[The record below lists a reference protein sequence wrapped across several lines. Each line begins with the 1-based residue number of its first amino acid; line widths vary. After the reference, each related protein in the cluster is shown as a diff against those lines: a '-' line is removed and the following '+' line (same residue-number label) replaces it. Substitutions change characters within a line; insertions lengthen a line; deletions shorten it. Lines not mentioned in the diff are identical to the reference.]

1 MNGAWNMM
9 RDGLTGGSVAA
20 DEAGPWQLHLLG
32 PPVLIWQGQ
41 AVTGRMAARQEALLY
56 ALAAHSHPWPRSRL
70 ASLLWGDQG
79 EAPARANL
87 RVALTRLR
95 QRLPGILVVDH
106 RGVGL
111 DSTRLMGDLLA
122 LRRAHCPAQP
132 LADRLAAFFAWRGP
146 FLEGFELGGADG
158 FEHWLAEQRQ
168 RLRTEASALGQALS
182 VELEAIGD
190 VDTALAVA
198 RQRVVIDAADEP
210 AHMIVMRLLVAQGQ
224 RCAALAQY
232 AACRIA
238 LAEQLGARPS
248 AACHA
253 LYVRIH
259 AESLVVVE
267 HPMELAAPPLLPG
280 HASVLVRLDQR
291 LDQPACRWLTLYGPP
306 GIGKTALAREAVR
319 RWAPRFRLGVCWIDA
334 SAPAGADCGVEWLA
348 AWVARR
354 VGDRAHAPQS
364 LLLVLDG
371 LDPSVWPPEA
381 VAATLAA
388 LPGGVRVLATA
399 RRPLHGADEWRQE
412 IEAVRPDDAPAVFQH
427 CARRMGIEL
436 AGVGEPAALKRL
448 CERCGGW
455 PLALDAAAQLLA
467 TLTLPELVAWLD
479 GAVNRTLPEVARAW
493 HEAWYALPLATQ
505 AAVRRLA
512 CLGEPL
518 DPLRPG
524 VAEIGLEH
532 LGRLR
537 EHGWLQRA
545 DDDGGLVWSAW
556 VRSQVG
562 TLAGHLDANRAVPV
576 SSSPRGPLQRHTPW
590 RVRRCGRGV
599 RGAARRR
606 SGSSVLGKG

>member
-20 DEAGPWQLHLLG
+20 DGAGPWQLHLLG
-32 PPVLIWQGQ
+32 PPVLVWQGQ
-41 AVTGRMAARQEALLY
+41 AMTGRMAARQEALLY
-56 ALAAHSHPWPRSRL
+56 ALAAHGQPWPRSRL
-70 ASLLWGDQG
+70 VSLLWGDQG
-79 EAPARANL
+79 EASARANL

-95 QRLPGILVVDH
+95 QRLPGILVVDY

-111 DSTRLMGDLLA
+111 DATRLTSDLLA
-122 LRRAHCPAQP
+122 LRRAQCPAQP

-168 RLRTEASALGQALS
+168 RLRTEVSALGQALS

-210 AHMIVMRLLVAQGQ
+210 AHMIVMRLLTARGE

-238 LAEQLGARPS
+238 LAEQLGALPS

-259 AESLVVVE
+259 AESSVVVE
-267 HPMELAAPPLLPG
+267 RSLEPAASALLPG
-280 HASVLVRLDQR
+280 QAPALARLDQR
-291 LDQPACRWLTLYGPP
+291 LAQPACRWLTLHGPP

-334 SAPAGADCGVEWLA
+334 SAPAGADCGVDWVA

-364 LLLVLDG
+364 LLVVLDG
-371 LDPSVWPPEA
+371 LNPSAWPPEA

-388 LPGGVRVLATA
+388 LPGGVQVLATA
-399 RRPLHGADEWRQE
+399 RQPLHGSDAWWQE
-412 IEAVRPDDAPAVFQH
+412 VEAVGPADAWAVFTH
-427 CARRMGIEL
+427 CARRAGVEL
-436 AGVGEPAALKRL
+436 ASVSESAALKRW

-455 PLALDAAAQLLA
+455 PLALDAAARLLTA
-467 TLTLPELVAWLD
+467 LTLSELVGWLE
-479 GAVNRTLPEVARAW
+479 GAADPVLPEVAKAW
-493 HEAWYALPLATQ
+493 HEAWHALPPGTQ
-505 AAVRRLA
+505 AAVQRLA
-512 CLGEPL
+512 CLAQPL
-518 DPLRPG
+518 DPLRPD
-524 VAEIGLEH
+524 VAEIGLDH
-532 LGRLR
+532 LRQLR
-537 EHGWLQRA
+537 EHGWLERA
-545 DDDGGLVWSAW
+545 DHGGLVWSAW

-562 TLAGHLDANRAVPV
+562 TLAGHLDANRAGPA
-576 SSSPRGPLQRHTPW
+576 SGSPRGPVQRHTPW

-599 RGAARRR
+599 RGVARRR